1 MNTRTPRRARGSTG
15 GLADVLRR
23 RASSR
28 NLQLLRRFL
37 IAFGVIVTVFTL
49 CFHLVMGVEG
59 QNHDLVSG
67 VYWTISTMTTLGL
80 GDIVFTSAAGRMLTV
95 TVVLTGIVYFLIFIP
110 FMLIRL
116 FQSVE
121 RAPRDLP
128 GHTRGHVVLVDA
140 DVVTKA
146 LIRKLDQFSYPY
158 VIIVEDTARGLQLHD
173 EGYRVL
179 IGELDSVE
187 TFRRARVDSALMV
200 ALTASDELNT
210 SMALKV
216 REAHPR
222 VPVVATARAIAS
234 ADILGHAG
242 CSKILPLSELLGHSL
257 SRRTLGGDA
266 MTHVIGHFDTLLIAE
281 ATVSGTP
288 LVNKTL
294 RESDLRKMTGLTVL
308 GTWER
313 GVYRG
318 ADADRVLTD
327 NTILVLAGSRQQLK
341 TYDELFCIYHISEAP
356 VIVIGGGSVGRA
368 AGADLHERGIAYRLI
383 DLHPHA
389 DVPDES
395 FIRGDATDPAV
406 LVRAGI
412 RDTHSVIITTHDDP
426 TNIYLTILCRNLR
439 PDLKIVSRA
448 TSETSVQTLHQA
460 GADFVMSYAS
470 MGANFMLNMLRGGNI
485 LMIAEGLDVFRLTIP
500 DSLKGETIAGAEI
513 LERTGCIVVAFE
525 HEATMQINPAPD
537 TPIPDTGEIILIGD
551 ARAEELFLRTFPPA
565 S

>member
-1 MNTRTPRRARGSTG
+1 MPPPLNRVMAG
-15 GLADVLRR
+15 GPGDLLRR

-37 IAFGVIVTVFTL
+37 AVFLLIVTVSTL
-49 CFHLVMGVEG
+49 LFHLIMGMEG
-59 QNHDLVSG
+59 QEHDFITG

-80 GDIVFTSAAGRMLTV
+80 GDIVFTGAAGRVLTLS
-95 TVVLTGIVYFLIFIP
+95 VVLSGIVYFLIFIP

-128 GHTRGHVVLVDA
+128 AGTRGHIVLIDA

-158 VIIVEDTARGLQLHD
+158 VIIVEDTGRGLQLHD
-173 EGYRVL
+173 EGYHVL

-187 TFRRARVDSALMV
+187 TFRRARVDTALMV
-200 ALTASDELNT
+200 ALTATDELNT
-210 SMALKV
+210 SMALKI
-216 REAHPR
+216 REAHPH
-222 VPVVATARAIAS
+222 VPIVATARALAS
-234 ADILGHAG
+234 GDILVHAG
-242 CSKILPLSELLGHSL
+242 CTRILPLSELLGQSL

-294 RESDLRKMTGLTVL
+294 RESNLRNMTGLTVL

-318 ADADRVLTD
+318 AEADRVLTD

-356 VIVIGGGSVGRA
+356 VIIIGGGSVGRA
-368 AGADLHERGIAYRLI
+368 AGADLHERGMTYRLI

-395 FIRGDATDPAV
+395 FIRGDATDQAV

-412 RDTHSVIITTHDDP
+412 NDTHSVIITTNDDA
-426 TNIYLTILCRNLR
+426 TNVYLTILCRKVR

-448 TSETSVQTLHQA
+448 TAETSVQTLHQA

-485 LMIAEGLDVFRLTIP
+485 LMIAEGLDVFRIAIP
-500 DSLKGETIAGAEI
+500 ETLEGKTIAAAGI
-513 LERTGCIVVAFE
+513 FERTGCIVVAFE
-525 HEATMQINPAPD
+525 HEATMEINPPPD
-537 TPIPDTGEIILIGD
+537 SAIPASGKIILIGS
-551 ARAEELFLRTFPPA
+551 AEAEERFLRTYPPGG
-565 S
+565 